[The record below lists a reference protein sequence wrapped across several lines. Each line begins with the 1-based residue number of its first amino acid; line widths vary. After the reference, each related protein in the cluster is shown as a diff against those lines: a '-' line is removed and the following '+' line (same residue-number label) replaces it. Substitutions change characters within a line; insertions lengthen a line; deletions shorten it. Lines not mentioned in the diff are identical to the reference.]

1 MLHFPV
7 SLEQRVVGKEDVDV
21 QDTNGLQLEVY
32 QELRNEIF
40 VHLCSS
46 IDVMPV
52 AHRTNFS
59 LQQVVNPH
67 SR

>member
-32 QELRNEIF
+32 QELINEIF

-46 IDVMPV
+46 IDVMP
-52 AHRTNFS
+52 TELIS